1 MGRARRR
8 WRWGFLGG
16 RNLNDPGRAAR
27 AVLDAVR
34 GVPTEEVPAR
44 LCGLCTELLPMS
56 GASISLTADAARWTL
71 CASNET
77 AAQLMEA
84 QYTLGAGP
92 CAQAVSTGA
101 PVVAADLSERAEALR
116 WPVFAQRALELG
128 VKAVFSFPL
137 AIGAISAGTLDL
149 YRETTGPLSASEW
162 GIALLLADTAMLSVL
177 RMYAGAGEA
186 EYEQGEGDM
195 GWLGG
200 ETDYDEVHQA
210 TGMVMVQCGIGA
222 EEALLRLRA
231 RAFADGVAL
240 SALARDVVERR
251 VRLDA

>member
-1 MGRARRR
+1 MS
-8 WRWGFLGG
+8 
-16 RNLNDPGRAAR
+16 DPGRLAR

-34 GVPTEEVPAR
+34 GVPAAEVPAR
-44 LCGLCTELLPMS
+44 LCAVCTQLLPVG
-56 GASISLTADAARWTL
+56 GASISLSADTARWTL
-71 CASNET
+71 CASDDI

-84 QYTLGAGP
+84 QYTLGVGP
-92 CAQAVSTGA
+92 CVQAISSGA
-101 PVVAADLSERAEALR
+101 PVVAADLSERADAIR

-149 YRETTGPLSASEW
+149 YRQTTGPLSTSEW
-162 GIALLLADTAMLSVL
+162 GVALLLADTATLSVL
-177 RMYAGAGEA
+177 RMYVGAGEA
-186 EYEQGEGDM
+186 EHEQGEGDM

-200 ETDYDEVHQA
+200 EADHDEVHQA
-210 TGMVMVQCGIGA
+210 TGMVMVQCAVGA

-231 RAFADGVAL
+231 RAFANGVTL

-251 VRLDA
+251 LRLDE